1 MAKRVNKRKTSKKNQ
16 INALTRNKTKRKT
29 ATLDLSNDIAARIDA
44 DIAASAAVL
53 YGDEKSIYIHN
64 RSRNFLAGAGY
75 ANTFLRSC
83 YGDLLSA
90 WQAEA
95 KELLSICTANESN
108 FFNKL
113 QSNSAIDGIGTKQG
127 FIRAFQ
133 DQWQKAEVDLSQM
146 INFVA
151 KLPSGKK
158 TKSELNTIASYVIQL
173 NNAMAHMSSD
183 VIDQSFVDRLTVLA
197 NTATK
202 FQKWCND
209 RSIDGS
215 ATSYKG
221 KPFRHT
227 DGLSVTNMLLHTL
240 PSALE
245 SMVGQTC
252 VDLIGEGLVKNTAK
266 QTNTAPGDLMIDGVS
281 ISIKSNKTALKQE
294 KQRQLK
300 SFFNWAHSNNAAMN
314 SLQQVG
320 RELTKQRGDVSI
332 QNALYYLFMNYGAL
346 SQINA
351 TSILQDAWKVV
362 VLSGLNEKMFG
373 YNKTGQGKMK
383 DIVSKLPVAVI
394 NSQGQIIY
402 MSDIVTQLIDTIT
415 PDLSQVLK
423 LASYKLMVSRVSLN
437 ELSKAKTAAI
447 QKWKKRHGNNMDNFT
462 YKYLKQEVAAQ
473 LSTIVQTLSSN
484 ITLSVQ
490 YKIDFAS
497 AINEVE

>member
-1 MAKRVNKRKTSKKNQ
+1 MAKRVNKRKSSKKNQ

-29 ATLDLSNDIAARIDA
+29 STLDLSNDIASRIDA
-44 DIAASAAVL
+44 DIAASASVL
-53 YGDEKSIYIHN
+53 YGDEKLIYIHN

-95 KELLSICTANESN
+95 KELLAICATNESN
-108 FFNKL
+108 FFHKL
-113 QSNSAIDGIGTKQG
+113 QSNSAIEGIGTKQG

-133 DQWQKAEVDLSQM
+133 DQWQKAKVDLSQM
-146 INFVA
+146 ISFVA

-158 TKSELNTIASYVIQL
+158 TQSELNTIAEYVIKL
-173 NNAMAHMSSD
+173 NNAITGMSSN
-183 VIDQSFVDRLTVLA
+183 VIDQDFAGRLTTLA

-221 KPFRHT
+221 KPFQYT
-227 DGLSVTNMLLHTL
+227 DGLSVTNMLLHVL

-245 SMVGQTC
+245 SMIGKTC
-252 VDLIGEGLVKNTAK
+252 VELIGESLVKNTAK
-266 QTNTAPGDLMIDGVS
+266 QTSTATGDLMIDGIS

-300 SFFNWAHSNNAAMN
+300 SFFNWVHSNNTEMN

-320 RELTKQRGDVSI
+320 RELTQQRGDVSI
-332 QNALYYLFMNYGAL
+332 QNALYYLFMNYSAL

-351 TSILQDAWKVV
+351 TNILQDAWKVV
-362 VLSGLNEKMFG
+362 VLSSLNEKMFG
-373 YNKTGQGKMK
+373 YNKAGQGRMK

-402 MSDIVTQLIDTIT
+402 MSDIVTQLIDAMK

-423 LASYKLMVSRVSLN
+423 LASYKLMISRVSLK
-437 ELSKAKTAAI
+437 ELGEAKTAAI
-447 QKWKKRHGNNMDNFT
+447 QKWKKTHRNNMDNFT
-462 YKYLKQEVAAQ
+462 YRYLKQEVAAQ
-473 LSTIVQTLSSN
+473 LSTIVQTLSTN

-497 AINEVE
+497 IISEVE